1 MENRKRNEP
10 RKNGARFEVPLLV
23 PSDNLMISHRIFR
36 SEFETDDYLLDAFE
50 LFNETDEAVEYPV
63 LPLVSIN
70 LWILMPESGPKVYLS
85 GPLTFM
91 HMVVVPKQTVL
102 YCLRLRPETSRQI
115 LQMQIGELVNT
126 SFELN
131 GMMPLLTDAFL
142 RRLVYCESF
151 HERNLL
157 FRRLFGS
164 YPLRLTRQEGRVR
177 NDIEYME
184 WVFDQKSEVRV
195 SELAAKDGCTERY
208 INQQFSDVIGVS
220 PKRCSD
226 ILRMQYTLRILWEE
240 NPRALSDLAEKCG
253 FYDQNHLNRL
263 FQKLL
268 GYTAGYM
275 RLTNLSRLNL
285 GMIRRIL

>member
-115 LQMQIGELVNT
+115 LQI
-126 SFELN
+126 
-131 GMMPLLTDAFL
+131 
-142 RRLVYCESF
+142 R
-151 HERNLL
+151 H
-157 FRRLFGS
+157 
-164 YPLRLTRQEGRVR
+164 RLTRQ
-177 NDIEYME
+177 
-184 WVFDQKSEVRV
+184 
-195 SELAAKDGCTERY
+195 
-208 INQQFSDVIGVS
+208 
-220 PKRCSD
+220 
-226 ILRMQYTLRILWEE
+226 ILQIRR
-240 NPRALSDLAEKCG
+240 
-253 FYDQNHLNRL
+253 
-263 FQKLL
+263 
-268 GYTAGYM
+268 
-275 RLTNLSRLNL
+275 RLTRKIRKIRLVHRGRRQLSRRHRHRL
-285 GMIRRIL
+285 RHRPPATPHCRQ

>member
-1 MENRKRNEP
+1 MDKRNQKEP
-10 RKNGARFEVPLLV
+10 RKGGAHFEVPLLV
-23 PSDNLMISHRIFR
+23 PSERLAIQHRIFR

-50 LFNETDEAVEYPV
+50 LANETEETVEYPI
-63 LPLVSIN
+63 LPLVSID
-70 LWILMPESGPKVYLS
+70 LWILMQESEPKVYLS
-85 GPLTFM
+85 GPITFM
-91 HMVVVPKQTVL
+91 HMVVVPKQATL

-115 LQMQIGELVNT
+115 LQMQIGEMVNT
-126 SFELN
+126 SFELK
-131 GMMPLLTDAFL
+131 GMMPLLTDAFV
-142 RRLVYCESF
+142 RRLVFCESF

-164 YPLRLTRQEGRVR
+164 YPLKLTRQERRVR

-184 WVFDQKSEVRV
+184 WIFDQKSEVKV
-195 SELAAKDGCTERY
+195 SELAAKDSCTERY

-220 PKRCSD
+220 PKKCSD
-226 ILRMQYTLRILWEE
+226 ILRMQYTLRVLWEE
-240 NPRALSDLAEKCG
+240 DPRALSSLAEKCG